1 MKLQN
6 MKRGETTEQIT
17 LFNWA
22 ENNKHILPCLS
33 LMYHIPNEGKRT
45 NGAVSKAMGLKSG
58 VPDVCLPVP
67 SHNFNGLYL
76 EMKYGKN
83 KPTKDQEAFM
93 AALRQQGYKTAVC
106 YGADEEKAEILDY
119 LQDPDKMPLSKCLNA
134 PWINGQCDGVPVVG
148 RMFSREPCRNCEK
161 HAPTK
166 AEATLEANMAAVDGT
181 FKGPLIKAI
190 VNLSAGKPFKGLS
203 LGQTLEVINEN
214 LAFLVKGQQLTVKQS
229 AAVLTVAMEAYRRAE
244 KKGD

>member
-45 NGAVSKAMGLKSG
+45 NGAVLKAMGLKSG

-76 EMKYGKN
+76 EMKYGQN

-106 YGADEEKAEILDY
+106 YGADEAKAEIMDY

-134 PWINGQCDGVPVVG
+134 HGLTGVVTACQWRG
-148 RMFSREPCRNCEK
+148 IC
-161 HAPTK
+161 
-166 AEATLEANMAAVDGT
+166 
-181 FKGPLIKAI
+181 
-190 VNLSAGKPFKGLS
+190 SAGSLAGIVRNTNQQRQKPHWKP
-203 LGQTLEVINEN
+203 TW
-214 LAFLVKGQQLTVKQS
+214 QQLT
-229 AAVLTVAMEAYRRAE
+229 AHL
-244 KKGD
+244 KGRL

>member
-45 NGAVSKAMGLKSG
+45 NGAVLKAMGLKSG

-76 EMKYGKN
+76 EMKYGQN

-106 YGADEEKAEILDY
+106 Y
-119 LQDPDKMPLSKCLNA
+119 
-134 PWINGQCDGVPVVG
+134 
-148 RMFSREPCRNCEK
+148 
-161 HAPTK
+161 
-166 AEATLEANMAAVDGT
+166 
-181 FKGPLIKAI
+181 
-190 VNLSAGKPFKGLS
+190 LS
-203 LGQTLEVINEN
+203 LIHI
-214 LAFLVKGQQLTVKQS
+214 
-229 AAVLTVAMEAYRRAE
+229 
-244 KKGD
+244 

>member
-1 MKLQN
+1 
-6 MKRGETTEQIT
+6 
-17 LFNWA
+17 
-22 ENNKHILPCLS
+22 
-33 LMYHIPNEGKRT
+33 
-45 NGAVSKAMGLKSG
+45 
-58 VPDVCLPVP
+58 
-67 SHNFNGLYL
+67 
-76 EMKYGKN
+76 
-83 KPTKDQEAFM
+83 
-93 AALRQQGYKTAVC
+93 
-106 YGADEEKAEILDY
+106 
-119 LQDPDKMPLSKCLNA
+119 
-134 PWINGQCDGVPVVG
+134 
-148 RMFSREPCRNCEK
+148 MFSHEPCRNCEK

>member
-45 NGAVSKAMGLKSG
+45 NGAVLKAMGLKSG

-76 EMKYGKN
+76 EMKYGQN

-106 YGADEEKAEILDY
+106 YGADEAKAEIMDY
-119 LQDPDKMPLSKCLNA
+119 LQDPDKIPLSKCLNA
-134 PWINGQCDGVPVVG
+134 PWINGRCDGVPVVDAI
-148 RMFSREPCRNCEK
+148 EAK
-161 HAPTK
+161 HMKGITIDVGQGVK
-166 AEATLEANMAAVDGT
+166 AKVSKMA
-181 FKGPLIKAI
+181 KESIK
-190 VNLSAGKPFKGLS
+190 VERSETS
-203 LGQTLEVINEN
+203 
-214 LAFLVKGQQLTVKQS
+214 
-229 AAVLTVAMEAYRRAE
+229 
-244 KKGD
+244 KKIYEE

>member
-45 NGAVSKAMGLKSG
+45 NGAVLKAMGLKSG

-76 EMKYGKN
+76 EMKYGQN

-106 YGADEEKAEILDY
+106 YGADEAKAEILDY

-161 HAPTK
+161 HA
-166 AEATLEANMAAVDGT
+166 
-181 FKGPLIKAI
+181 
-190 VNLSAGKPFKGLS
+190 
-203 LGQTLEVINEN
+203 
-214 LAFLVKGQQLTVKQS
+214 
-229 AAVLTVAMEAYRRAE
+229 
-244 KKGD
+244 